1 MAKENQTEQPASE
14 QQTGIFEPKPV
25 STADLPLSGTQKAIR
40 LCVFI
45 GILILIAVIACA
57 LHNPF
62 MRPVKRYYKALMQG
76 DAAAMCDAF
85 PSWLTGADTD
95 EETMRIYDMCAMV
108 VTATN
113 YNYGSDAKIKVKY
126 SSKAKVGED
135 YLNRLEEG
143 MLSQYQ
149 VDAEITAG
157 WWLTLDVTYSDGDAE
172 AEVTEYARLYRIN
185 GKWVMLDVPST
196 TA

>member
-1 MAKENQTEQPASE
+1 MAKDVQTEQPARE

-25 STADLPLSGTQKAIR
+25 GAVGLPLSGTQKAIR
-40 LCVFI
+40 FCIFI
-45 GILILIAVIACA
+45 GILILIAVIVYV

-62 MRPVKRYYKALMQG
+62 MRPVKRYYKALMKG

-113 YNYGSDAKIKVKY
+113 YNYGSDAKIEVKY
-126 SSKAKVGED
+126 ASKTEVGAD
-135 YLNRLEEG
+135 YLNQLETG
-143 MLSQYQ
+143 IQSQYS
-149 VDAEITAG
+149 VDVNITAG
-157 WWLTLDVTYSDGDAE
+157 WWVTLDVTYTDGEDSVT
-172 AEVTEYARLYRIN
+172 VTEYARLYRIN
-185 GKWVMLDVPST
+185 GRWTMLDVPGST
-196 TA
+196 A